1 MCVQY
6 LKFTKILKDVVLT
19 TIACIPMII
28 YLILFRPAKVT
39 LTLLTIAVAA
49 IIYFISLYII
59 DVGARKL
66 IRKFIEEASRRFL
79 PLLE

>member
-19 TIACIPMII
+19 TIACIPMTI
-28 YLILFRPAKVT
+28 YLILSKPTRAT

-59 DVGARKL
+59 DDRG
-66 IRKFIEEASRRFL
+66 
-79 PLLE
+79 